1 MADDWQPVNSRLL
14 GEETEITLETLNTN
28 SVVVELQSG
37 GEIINLEVVENKFT
51 IPAAVNPGVVQWRV
65 ILDGEGPTQTSPW
78 FRLSAVEPGWEV
90 DETALYL
97 QGFALLILFAGLVLV
112 QKPSSTSEVENKYDN
127 TAEVNSQFGAIQE
140 ESQMQTNTVRPLP
153 AGGLPD
159 GWTMEQW
166 EYYGHEY
173 QGGFQ

>member
-1 MADDWQPVNSRLL
+1 M
-14 GEETEITLETLNTN
+14 
-28 SVVVELQSG
+28 
-37 GEIINLEVVENKFT
+37 
-51 IPAAVNPGVVQWRV
+51 
-65 ILDGEGPTQTSPW
+65 
-78 FRLSAVEPGWEV
+78 SAVEPGWEV

-112 QKPSSTSEVENKYDN
+112 QKPSSSSQVENKYDN

-140 ESQMQTNTVRPLP
+140 ESQTQTNTVRPLP
-153 AGGLPD
+153 AGGLPE

-173 QGGFQ
+173 QGFPMISAGTFHVIATELTVGTFALSGVAFLLCALNKGPSSKEA